1 METAE
6 IKEQSPKKA
15 RWTWWRTAWLIVL
28 VLAVAA
34 FAYAAY
40 RYMQYGRAKAQA
52 LLETGQTA
60 VGELR
65 LTDALVAFDQAIALR
80 GVARGSAAE
89 AAAEAAAL
97 YTAKGQHTE
106 AQRYL
111 RQAADLQPADVNYS
125 FLLTKSL
132 LLTRSL
138 DDAEKIITEA
148 LKLNADDP
156 GLLVVSARLKLARQ
170 DDTGARTALDQAL
183 QVDSS
188 HAEALTFLA
197 VLSVHESPTE
207 AAKKLEQAL
216 SRTKDTGLQMLIQ
229 AVRPVAL
236 QISENSSSQPF
247 DRILMSAAL
256 LEQREYD
263 LVLLESKQAIA
274 LDETYRDAW
283 AYRGVAE
290 LGVGDLDS
298 ASSSLARA
306 KELDPTFGY
315 TRYQLGLLA
324 QMRGDQAAALEEL
337 NIALELK
344 YDKIEVRLALV
355 KSYLLANDIEAART
369 NLQQTVEQYGT
380 ESSAHET
387 LFWLEFVEAGDP
399 RAAAKV
405 AKQFMTDLPTD
416 PLGQGL
422 AALAAQAQGDEKKA
436 RSLVDQA
443 LATDPNLAV
452 AHLVLGLLD
461 NDPSELTRAT
471 DLDLEGHVSA
481 LALEAN
487 KR

>member
-132 LLTRSL
+132 LLTRKIGR
-138 DDAEKIITEA
+138 AEKIITEA

-216 SRTKDTGLQMLIQ
+216 SRT
-229 AVRPVAL
+229 
-236 QISENSSSQPF
+236 
-247 DRILMSAAL
+247 
-256 LEQREYD
+256 
-263 LVLLESKQAIA
+263 
-274 LDETYRDAW
+274 
-283 AYRGVAE
+283 
-290 LGVGDLDS
+290 
-298 ASSSLARA
+298 
-306 KELDPTFGY
+306 
-315 TRYQLGLLA
+315 
-324 QMRGDQAAALEEL
+324 
-337 NIALELK
+337 
-344 YDKIEVRLALV
+344 
-355 KSYLLANDIEAART
+355 
-369 NLQQTVEQYGT
+369 
-380 ESSAHET
+380 
-387 LFWLEFVEAGDP
+387 
-399 RAAAKV
+399 
-405 AKQFMTDLPTD
+405 
-416 PLGQGL
+416 
-422 AALAAQAQGDEKKA
+422 
-436 RSLVDQA
+436 
-443 LATDPNLAV
+443 
-452 AHLVLGLLD
+452 
-461 NDPSELTRAT
+461 
-471 DLDLEGHVSA
+471 
-481 LALEAN
+481 
-487 KR
+487 